1 MKMKTLSDR
10 LEIQDPVIALFGR
23 AKLVKKSRSRFE
35 LIGGEPSDVTEAKEW
50 ISLFLH
56 EAILINP
63 E

>member
-10 LEIQDPVIALFGR
+10 LEIQVPVIALFGR